1 MGSEPI
7 SESSFTAVV
16 NAPKEKVDLA
26 DWLFGLSDAE
36 YQRCSPAH
44 IAAGT
49 TRSEDGKRMSINVE
63 MIGGSIVVQHYVE
76 DIAEKHHIRLIS
88 LSDTFSPNGHTKVQ
102 VIWELSVKPI
112 DGKSCEFTNHVHG
125 NATEEFHVFLDKH
138 GLPFESAKQARQQA
152 SEAHNRIETPLFA
165 KSIERHALNLIPYA
179 TIRVSKR

>member
-7 SESSFTAVV
+7 SESSFTAIV
-16 NAPKEKVDLA
+16 NAPIEKVDLA

-49 TRSEDGKRMSINVE
+49 TRSEGGKRMSINVE

-88 LSDTFSPNGHTKVQ
+88 LSDTLFAQWSYKGAGYLGVERKADRRQ
-102 VIWELSVKPI
+102 ELRVHQSRPRQC
-112 DGKSCEFTNHVHG
+112 DGGVSCI
-125 NATEEFHVFLDKH
+125 
-138 GLPFESAKQARQQA
+138 PRQTRAPLRIGQA
-152 SEAHNRIETPLFA
+152 SPAASL
-165 KSIERHALNLIPYA
+165 
-179 TIRVSKR
+179 

>member
-7 SESSFTAVV
+7 SESSFTAVI
-16 NAPKEKVDLA
+16 NAPIEKVDLA

-88 LSDTFSPNGHTKVQ
+88 LSDTFSPIVPAIVLGRHH
-102 VIWELSVKPI
+102 P
-112 DGKSCEFTNHVHG
+112 FT
-125 NATEEFHVFLDKH
+125 A
-138 GLPFESAKQARQQA
+138 ARHKCLQPCVGAQGPA
-152 SEAHNRIETPLFA
+152 RTN
-165 KSIERHALNLIPYA
+165 
-179 TIRVSKR
+179 

>member
-1 MGSEPI
+1 MGSEAI

-16 NAPKEKVDLA
+16 NAPIEKVDLA

-102 VIWELSVKPI
+102 VIWELSVKP
-112 DGKSCEFTNHVHG
+112 
-125 NATEEFHVFLDKH
+125 
-138 GLPFESAKQARQQA
+138 ARQQA

-165 KSIERHALNLIPYA
+165 KSIERHALDLIPYA